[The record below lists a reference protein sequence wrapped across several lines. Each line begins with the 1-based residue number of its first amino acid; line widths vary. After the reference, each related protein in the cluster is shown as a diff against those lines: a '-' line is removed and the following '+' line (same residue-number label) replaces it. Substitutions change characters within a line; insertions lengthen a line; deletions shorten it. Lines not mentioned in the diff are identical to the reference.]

1 MVIGEQQKDKMKP
14 AKELL
19 NEVGETVMLAFFA
32 DYLPPGVEVEKLIER
47 IQADARKDGL
57 MTALNIASETI
68 RAESPK
74 YATGKPEEGVNGQN
88 TLSGLG
94 YVVTSA
100 ILKEADALEY
110 LQASNESS
118 SPTAVDGNGG
128 AERKR

>member
-1 MVIGEQQKDKMKP
+1 MKP
-14 AKELL
+14 TKELL
-19 NEVGETVMLAFFA
+19 NAIGEAAMVSAFA
-32 DYLPPGVEVEKLIER
+32 GGNPPGIELEKFIER

-74 YATGKPEEGVNGQN
+74 YATGKAEEGVNGQN

-110 LQASNESS
+110 LPASNARTD
-118 SPTAVDGNGG
+118 PPAN
-128 AERKR
+128 